1 MDERLT
7 WDEIKRRFPDEYVV
21 LIDAEL
27 DQNTDVVAATV
38 VNHGKSK
45 QEMRSYLGQLDPKSG
60 ACLWTGEPRGLL
72 SPVRRAGDR

>member
-1 MDERLT
+1 MTERLS
-7 WDEIKRRFPDEYVV
+7 WNEIRRRYPDEYVV

-27 DQNTDVVAATV
+27 DQNTDLVAGTV

-45 QEMRSYLGQLDPKSG
+45 QDMRLYLGQLNPKSG

-72 SPVRRAGDR
+72 SPMRPVEPR